1 MMARVAAEAAAEA
14 ASRKK
19 QLLIYFATDYEH
31 FRPLVTRLLSNITTP
46 LFGLLSEEVG
56 HIVYGRCICR
66 RAHALHLHP
75 ARPQASDTHVA
86 LPARSRRSTALRS
99 GGR

>member
-46 LFGLLSEEVG
+46 VFGLLSEEVG
-56 HIVYGRCICR
+56 HIVYGRYVYAATHTRFICTPPR
-66 RAHALHLHP
+66 TRASFAPRPP
-75 ARPQASDTHVA
+75 AGS
-86 LPARSRRSTALRS
+86 
-99 GGR
+99 